1 MQIILHLHHLIYI
14 IMYHKIFLNHQKDN
28 FLGHFV
34 HLNKILV
41 LSKVHHKHRNQ
52 FLINVVNNNN
62 NSNNNNNNNLQVF
75 VVLNHLMKFLQ
86 NNNDDLIILN
96 IKLNMFKKNG

>member
-62 NSNNNNNNNLQVF
+62 SSNNNNNNLQVF